1 MKHVFCLRLHT
12 VSLTMEYSVARKV
25 AIIAI
30 ILHMLLD
37 PDDLIGCIFI
47 FRIQLPSMKNLCVL
61 KRIILKFPLPMAS
74 VSWLAWEPSGSA

>member
-1 MKHVFCLRLHT
+1 MKPVFCLRFAY
-12 VSLTMEYSVARKV
+12 SLTMEYSVARKV

-47 FRIQLPSMKNLCVL
+47 FRIHLSSMKNRCVL
-61 KRIILKFPLPMAS
+61 KRII
-74 VSWLAWEPSGSA
+74 